1 MSDEDDDSPSPL
13 RLFIIGLRL
22 LFDALM
28 LVVVLGLIG
37 FIVFVTGLE
46 RGETRQYEVEL
57 DGEIVERE
65 RQVIAQRMTESLRVS
80 AQLTTVQEVDVT
92 RIARLRARAKAEFER
107 RMAGDP
113 CASPARAGP
122 SPRRTSAPV
131 WSSSA
136 PLDFHSGQSFSVT

>member
-46 RGETRQYEVEL
+46 RDQRDPERTA
-57 DGEIVERE
+57 DGITV
-65 RQVIAQRMTESLRVS
+65 
-80 AQLTTVQEVDVT
+80 LT
-92 RIARLRARAKAEFER
+92 
-107 RMAGDP
+107 G
-113 CASPARAGP
+113 G
-122 SPRRTSAPV
+122 
-131 WSSSA
+131 
-136 PLDFHSGQSFSVT
+136 